1 MWIAKRISTFYHT
14 SVFLIVEYQRQIFM
28 MFCLGLLD
36 ESLMCS
42 LSNFSHCI
50 DLSAWSISL
59 VDQVGKAYSQVP

>member
-1 MWIAKRISTFYHT
+1 
-14 SVFLIVEYQRQIFM
+14 M

-50 DLSAWSISL
+50 DLSGWKSLQSGAVVPFIKAGKSIL
-59 VDQVGKAYSQVP
+59 HRVMLAVFNK

>member
-1 MWIAKRISTFYHT
+1 
-14 SVFLIVEYQRQIFM
+14 M

-50 DLSAWSISL
+50 DLSAWSIRLEKLTVRCRRLLFCIFRTSVL
-59 VDQVGKAYSQVP
+59 KVRVSCAPHR